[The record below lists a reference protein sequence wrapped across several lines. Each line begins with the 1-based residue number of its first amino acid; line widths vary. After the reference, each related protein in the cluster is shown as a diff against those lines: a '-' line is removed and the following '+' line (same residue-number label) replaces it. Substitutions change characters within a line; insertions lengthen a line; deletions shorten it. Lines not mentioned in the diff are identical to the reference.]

1 MLFLCVI
8 FNIDTKVYIWH
19 IKRELPIATLTG
31 HSRTV
36 NCVSWN
42 PVYHQM
48 MASVSDD
55 FTVRI
60 WGPRSSSL
68 DGAENDKTGKPLQ
81 NLLEG
86 GVGGGLFI
94 I

>member
-1 MLFLCVI
+1 
-8 FNIDTKVYIWH
+8 
-19 IKRELPIATLTG
+19 
-31 HSRTV
+31 
-36 NCVSWN
+36 
-42 PVYHQM
+42 M

-81 NLLEG
+81 NRLG
-86 GVGGGLFI
+86 GRRGGGI
-94 I
+94 IYNIKVVATLY